1 LPDGST
7 LGDSP
12 HPNPSPEGEGL
23 KAAFLAR
30 FLSLAF
36 LLTPQA
42 AFARPVVEASAPQ
55 RLAVSVY
62 RDPYAGPDDAMN
74 PEWLEGY
81 ALVSET
87 RTVTLPPGTSTV
99 RFAGVVGG
107 MVAVSAIV
115 TGLPGGTIE
124 KNRNAAL
131 LSPASLVDGTL
142 GNRVT
147 ITRTNPATGKAV
159 SEPAVIRTRADGGLV
174 LQTQAGFEAIGCAGV
189 PETLGFERVP
199 DGLLPVPVYS
209 IDTSTPAGGTYT
221 VQLTYLASGFDWR
234 ANYVAT
240 FAPGAGSARK
250 LHLTAWLTVAN
261 ENSEGLPM
269 AELMAVAGKLQVE
282 SDFRS
287 LADAP
292 VAEPLRLTCY
302 PLAIAG
308 FPGPPEMIPYPPPPP
323 PPMVAMPAP
332 EMMMDIVVTANR
344 VESRAPVTAVTAE
357 QENLGDLK
365 LYRVPVAV
373 DVAAKGQKQVA
384 FFNQSGI
391 AGDLR
396 HRGSCFGNDAD
407 SMDPQDE
414 WDLAETA
421 FNPLGY
427 LFRAKNDKAHG
438 LGIALPMGKVAVFE
452 DLGSDDYLLGEDTI
466 RDYAVSEDVELEL
479 GESPAVFLR
488 CTNLPG
494 ESIWDGKWHQLRA
507 ELTNANAS
515 EVVAELALGSAG
527 EWDLRGVPGKV
538 YFRNGTQT
546 VDIRVR
552 PGERKVVTWK
562 VRAAD

>member
-1 LPDGST
+1 MFLT
-7 LGDSP
+7 LA
-12 HPNPSPEGEGL
+12 L
-23 KAAFLAR
+23 LLLA
-30 FLSLAF
+30 
-36 LLTPQA
+36 PQA
-42 AFARPVVEASAPQ
+42 VSARPVVEASTPQ

-62 RDPYAGPDDAMN
+62 RDPYAGPDDAMDL
-74 PEWLEGY
+74 EWLDGY

-87 RTVTLPPGTSTV
+87 RTVTLPPGESTV

-147 ITRTNPATGKAV
+147 ITRTNPATGKTV
-159 SEPAVIRTRADGGLV
+159 SESAVIRTRADGGLV
-174 LQTQAGFEAIGCAGV
+174 LQTKAGFEAIGCAGV
-189 PETLGFERVP
+189 PETLAFERVP

-209 IDTSTPAGGTYT
+209 IDTNTPAGGTYT

-261 ENSEGLPM
+261 ENGESLPA

-282 SDFRS
+282 SDFRD

-292 VAEPLRLTCY
+292 VAKPLSLTCY

-308 FPGPPEMIPYPPPPP
+308 LPEPPEPIPYPPPPP
-323 PPMVAMPAP
+323 PSPMVMAAP
-332 EMMMDIVVTANR
+332 EMMDIVVTANR
-344 VESRAPVTAVTAE
+344 MESRAPVAAVTAE

-384 FFNQSGI
+384 FFNQGGI

-396 HRGSCFGNDAD
+396 HRGSCVGNDAE
-407 SMDPQDE
+407 SMDPEDE
-414 WDLAETA
+414 WDLANEE

-438 LGIALPMGKVAVFE
+438 LGIALPMGKVSVFE
-452 DLGSDDYLLGEDTI
+452 DLGSDDFLLGEDTI
-466 RDYAVSEDVELEL
+466 RDYATGEEVELEL
-479 GESPAVFLR
+479 GASPAAFLR

-494 ESIWDGKWHQLRA
+494 ESVWDGKWHKLRA

-546 VDIRVR
+546 VDIRVK

-562 VRAAD
+562 VRAAQ